1 MCRLDKHVKN
11 GPSQFFK
18 VVDSA
23 EALACIFQ
31 KVTFL
36 RIAGL
41 TCSEVIDALYNP
53 GVYDTVYP
61 YSYMYTW
68 FVTLPHSIL
77 SQLAFPVDNAKY
89 SELTDPNDL

>member
-11 GPSQFFK
+11 GPSQFFE
-18 VVDSA
+18 VVNSA
-23 EALACIFQ
+23 EGPGLHISNCHIL
-31 KVTFL
+31 TY
-36 RIAGL
+36 AGL

-77 SQLAFPVDNAKY
+77 TQLAFPVDNAKY
-89 SELTDPNDL
+89 SELPDPNDM